1 MMNGFAV
8 YATWTVIASLLNF
21 TIALVYAGD
30 TDLKVLFTIALVY
43 AGDTDLK
50 VFLSSTL
57 LEMGI
62 YHFCELT
69 KFLRTNKSFRAL
81 RCRS

>member
-50 VFLSSTL
+50 VLFTIALVYAGDTDLKVFLSSTL

-62 YHFCELT
+62 YRFCE
-69 KFLRTNKSFRAL
+69 
-81 RCRS
+81 

>member
-30 TDLKVLFTIALVY
+30 TDLKV
-43 AGDTDLK
+43 
-50 VFLSSTL
+50 FLSSTL

-62 YHFCELT
+62 YRFCE
-69 KFLRTNKSFRAL
+69 
-81 RCRS
+81 